1 MKVKTMSNKT
11 EKVALVPIN
20 PTDYEDFFT
29 EYYRYSGELEPHKV
43 ISHHKEIT
51 AYREAVTDELGNGL
65 DRELFWI
72 LEQELRVGFVMTRCF
87 SDWPDESILIGSIS
101 DFYIFES
108 ARRRGI
114 GTKAVS
120 IVMSKLR
127 SYGAVEVEAEILYS
141 NESALNFWQSLGFNI
156 EFYGTSR
163 RL

>member
-1 MKVKTMSNKT
+1 MSTKAEN
-11 EKVALVPIN
+11 VALVPIS
-20 PTDYEDFFT
+20 PTGYEDFFV
-29 EYYRYSGELEPHKV
+29 EYFKYSGELEPDKV

-51 AYREAVTDELGNGL
+51 TYREAVMGELGNGL

-72 LEQELRVGFVMTRCF
+72 VEEELRVGFVMTRCF

-101 DFYIFES
+101 EFYIFES
-108 ARRRGI
+108 ARRRGV
-114 GTKAVS
+114 GTRAIS
-120 IVMSKLR
+120 IVMKKLR

-141 NESALNFWQSLGFNI
+141 NESALSFWKSLGFNI

>member
-1 MKVKTMSNKT
+1 MLTKA
-11 EKVALVPIN
+11 EKIALVPISSM
-20 PTDYEDFFT
+20 DYEDFFV
-29 EYYRYSGELEPHKV
+29 EYFKYSGELEPHKV

-51 AYREAVTDELGNGL
+51 AYREAVMGELGNGL

-72 LEQELRVGFVMTRCF
+72 MEEKLRVGFVMTRCF

-120 IVMSKLR
+120 IVMKKLR
-127 SYGAVEVEAEILYS
+127 LYGAVEVEAEILYS
-141 NESALNFWQSLGFNI
+141 NESALSFWKSLGFNI

>member
-1 MKVKTMSNKT
+1 
-11 EKVALVPIN
+11 
-20 PTDYEDFFT
+20 
-29 EYYRYSGELEPHKV
+29 
-43 ISHHKEIT
+43 
-51 AYREAVTDELGNGL
+51 
-65 DRELFWI
+65 
-72 LEQELRVGFVMTRCF
+72 MTRCF

-120 IVMSKLR
+120 IVMKKLR

-141 NESALNFWQSLGFNI
+141 NESALNFWKSLGFNI